1 MSKHSRSQILINSQ
15 PGEVRVAL
23 LEGGVAQEVHIQRSN
38 ESSIVGNIYRAVVT
52 RVMPGLQAAFVDFG
66 SERNG
71 FLHIDDV
78 FANTVVQLNQHAGAS
93 NNPKDIRYLLRE
105 GQQISVQ
112 VLKQPLGEKGARLST
127 KLALASTYAV
137 YKPHGSGHKISH
149 RINAKDERAR
159 LESGLAYILDS
170 SSSEPKQYADRYTF
184 RSAV

>member
-15 PGEVRVAL
+15 LGEVRVAL
-23 LEGGVAQEVHIQRSN
+23 LEGEVVQEVHIQRSN

-78 FANTVVQLNQHAGAS
+78 LVNSVVQLNQHAGAP

-112 VLKQPLGEKGARLST
+112 VLKQPLGGKGR
-127 KLALASTYAV
+127 
-137 YKPHGSGHKISH
+137 
-149 RINAKDERAR
+149 
-159 LESGLAYILDS
+159 
-170 SSSEPKQYADRYTF
+170 
-184 RSAV
+184 